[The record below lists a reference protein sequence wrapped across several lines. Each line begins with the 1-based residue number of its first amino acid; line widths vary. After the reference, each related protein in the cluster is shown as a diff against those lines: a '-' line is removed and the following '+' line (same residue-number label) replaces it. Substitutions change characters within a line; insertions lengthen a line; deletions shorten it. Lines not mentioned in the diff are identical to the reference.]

1 MFAILNADP
10 LYIAIK
16 SKFYEIAQII
26 LENDKYDFE
35 NISIF
40 NKYFQMKFHDFY
52 IDISIEFFLK
62 YFNHI
67 LILKCFI
74 MF

>member
-35 NISIF
+35 NINIF
-40 NKYFQMKFHDFY
+40 NKYFQMKFHDF
-52 IDISIEFFLK
+52 
-62 YFNHI
+62 
-67 LILKCFI
+67 
-74 MF
+74 